1 MDDIRRKEIAD
12 ANLQK
17 SRRQDNKQ
25 HCEKILLG
33 IRNFDDNSAKRAIW
47 ELVQNARD
55 FAEHSHIR
63 IEVDHDQLLF
73 AHNGKPFNFDSLSSL
88 VKQVSSEEKEDPN
101 AAGQFGTGFM
111 TTHKFSRKVI
121 IRGSYEV
128 DNGEYVDLK
137 GDNEFVL
144 DRTENDLPKFIGL
157 MGNQL
162 KQVDDLLQM
171 PTTNVKAEWTE
182 FVYVLDDDHRDD
194 AYAGVKAALKLMPY
208 VMTINERIEECTITV
223 DGSSTIFKKE
233 VHEDETSPC
242 HTTIHVNDD
251 SFECYYLTLED
262 KKDFV
267 ILPLSSPVTAV
278 SIDDVPRWFIF
289 FPLLGTEKLGINYIF
304 HSERFYPEE
313 PRDCIVLP
321 KNNKETIDRYT
332 HNQKVLKSMTDML
345 FEYLRA
351 NVVNIENGKLLAKVC
366 YDVEGWKDDTTKS
379 FMKELQKVWSDEF
392 ATLPFVKVG
401 EDRVSASDSDKVRFL
416 DNTIVEFLKDDDHK
430 KYLDVVYSY
439 ATKVSKMP
447 AKEDILDWS
456 QIVYEWNP
464 EEKGRFVTVED
475 IVKKIVEL
483 NDKTSLHDFLMYL
496 KESGQTDLFKTN
508 TIVPNRDG
516 ALCYISNLRNGENI
530 PAALY
535 MVAKPLVP
543 KFTNMLVDEAYVDVF
558 NDWVSPTREDLKTA
572 LNGFVSDERVKI
584 EPLKD
589 NLSSVLKFC
598 MTFPTTN
605 TTNTR
610 YQAMQVICKM
620 HNETFVANHVPN
632 IGDVDKEQLMYNEVF
647 DFLVEWQFKQIENAA
662 KEDTNW
668 YNQNA
673 DTLFDLLNALS
684 NKERPT
690 VYQKKMQDYAIFPS
704 MNGSLCKCNDL
715 HVLAE
720 RAILNSEDVTDLCD
734 YYNRVMGEDLGDTWV
749 DDRFLDFQTFAEDKA
764 KENVARP
771 IDDKLQED
779 GYKSDVTLEII
790 SHLDKNE
797 ALWMDWFAN
806 INKNKAEIFLHRI
819 DSKSLPDVYSI
830 LKDKDKIPSLA
841 ILAKDPRMDEIIK
854 EGRKALAQADYELRH
869 DCFIRELGD
878 FVEKMLLE
886 KLQGVVSDDRLKV
899 EVSDKQGGQDYLV
912 KLDGKAVY
920 YVEVKSRW
928 KKSESVEMSSL
939 QFKTSVDEKD
949 HYSLCYVDMTWK
961 NIEDVGNR
969 EYDDLDTCIAHT
981 KVLNDIGKRN
991 ERCID
996 SVKEAKDR
1004 THIGGGYSLVVPQVL
1019 FDNEPSTLVIDGV
1032 QFERATDFNDLV
1044 DRIKAAIDK
1053 EMSQN

>member
-1 MDDIRRKEIAD
+1 MDDIRIKEIAK
-12 ANLQK
+12 ANLEK

-55 FAEHSHIR
+55 FSVHSHIR

-128 DNGEYVDLK
+128 DNGEYVELK
-137 GDNEFVL
+137 GENEFEL
-144 DRTENDLPKFIGL
+144 DRTKNDLPDFIGV
-157 MGNQL
+157 MVNQL
-162 KQVDDLLQM
+162 KHVDELLHM
-171 PTTNVKAEWTE
+171 PTTNEKAEWTE

-194 AYAGVKAALKLMPY
+194 AYAGVEAAEKLMPY
-208 VMTINERIEECTITV
+208 VMTINERIEECTITI
-223 DGSSTIFKKE
+223 DGISTIFKKE
-233 VHEDETSPC
+233 VHNDEKSPC
-242 HTTIHVNDD
+242 HTTILINDTK
-251 SFECYYLTLED
+251 FECYYLTSED

-278 SIDDVPRWFIF
+278 SIDEVPRWFIF
-289 FPLLGTEKLGINYIF
+289 FPLLGTENLGINYIF
-304 HSERFYPEE
+304 HSDRFFPEE
-313 PRDCIVLP
+313 SRDCIVLP
-321 KNNKETIDRYT
+321 KNNKENIDRYT
-332 HNQKVLKSMTDML
+332 QNKEVLKSMTNML

-351 NVVNIENGKLLAKVC
+351 NAACIENSKLLAKVC
-366 YDVEGWKDDTTKS
+366 FNVDDWKDDTTKS
-379 FMKELQKVWSDEF
+379 FIKGLQKVWSDEF

-401 EDRVSASDSDKVRFL
+401 ENRFCSSDTDKVRFL
-416 DNTIVEFLKDDDHK
+416 DNTIVEFLKDDDNN

-439 ATKVSKMP
+439 ATKVANMP
-447 AKEDILDWS
+447 TKADVLDWS

-464 EEKGRFVTVED
+464 EAKDRFITVED

-496 KESGQTDLFKTN
+496 KESGQTDLFKAN
-508 TIVPNRDG
+508 TIVPNREG
-516 ALCYISNLRNGENI
+516 VLCNISNLRNGKNI

-535 MVAKPLVP
+535 SVVKTLVP
-543 KFTNMLVDEAYVDVF
+543 NFTNMLVDETYVDVYD
-558 NDWVSPTREDLKTA
+558 DWVSPTRDDLKTA
-572 LNGFVSDERVKI
+572 LNGFVSDERLKN

-605 TTNTR
+605 TSNTR
-610 YQAMQVICKM
+610 YQAMQIICRM
-620 HNETFVANHVPN
+620 HNEPFTTNYVSN

-662 KEDTNW
+662 KEGENW
-668 YNQNA
+668 YIQN
-673 DTLFDLLNALS
+673 TNDLLDLLKALS

-690 VYQKKMQDYAIFPS
+690 TYQKKMQDYEIFPNK
-704 MNGSLCKCNDL
+704 NGKLCKWSDL
-715 HVLAE
+715 RVLAE
-720 RAILNSEDVTDLCD
+720 RAKINEKDTNDLCD
-734 YYNRVMGEDLGDTWV
+734 YYSRVTGDDIGDKWV
-749 DDRFLDFQTFAEDKA
+749 DDRFLDFLTFAEDKA

-790 SHLDKNE
+790 SHLDRNE
-797 ALWMDWFAN
+797 PLWVDWFAN

-819 DSKSLPDVYSI
+819 DEDCLPGVYTI
-830 LKDKDKIPSLA
+830 LKDKNKIPVLA
-841 ILAKDPRMDEIIK
+841 DLVEDPRMNTIIE
-854 EGRKALAQADYELRH
+854 EGRKAIAQSDYEKRH
-869 DCFIRELGD
+869 NNFIHELGD
-878 FVEKMLLE
+878 YVEHVLLE
-886 KLQGVVSDDRLKV
+886 KLQGAISDERLKV
-899 EVSDKQGGQDYLV
+899 DVTDQQGGQDYLV
-912 KLDGKAVY
+912 KLDGKVVY

-928 KKSESVEMSSL
+928 KTSESVEMSSL
-939 QFKTSVDEKD
+939 QFKTSVDEQD

-961 NIEDVGNR
+961 NIEDVAKR
-969 EYDDLDTCIAHT
+969 EYDDMETCIAHT
-981 KVLNDIGKRN
+981 KVLNDVGRRN

-996 SVKEAKDR
+996 SVKDTKDR

-1019 FDNEPSTLVIDGV
+1019 FDNEPSTLLIDGV
-1032 QFERATDFNDLV
+1032 QFEQATNFEGLI
-1044 DRIKAAIDK
+1044 DRIKAAVDK
-1053 EMSQN
+1053 EMRHN